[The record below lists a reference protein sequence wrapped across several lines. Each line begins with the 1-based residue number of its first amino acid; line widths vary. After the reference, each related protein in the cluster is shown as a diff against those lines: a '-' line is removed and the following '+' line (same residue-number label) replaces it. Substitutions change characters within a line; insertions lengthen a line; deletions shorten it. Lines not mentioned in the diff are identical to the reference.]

1 LISGSAQNARNNLT
15 IRSYLA
21 LTVLLLA
28 NEAVAQRT
36 ERSRKTA
43 VVYVHAHMHVL
54 VSVFEQLHLNLISLA
69 FEFDFIGAYLEKCGY
84 ELIRGLATPL
94 PDLDF

>member
-15 IRSYLA
+15 IRSYL

-69 FEFDFIGAYLEKCGY
+69 IEFDFIGAYLEKCGY

-94 PDLDF
+94 PDLDL